1 MIKKRYKILGGS
13 FKQYTFLSANTFT
26 EGKNNIITDKNI
38 DELINSFNNR
48 TVDVFFYKG
57 HKADQSLEREPLGKI
72 LAVYKSD
79 DGIGL
84 DAELELNEAGEE
96 IIKKQ
101 GYYPSIEMVGL
112 KTNEDDDNVY
122 WSNCE
127 LKAVAAVEYPAS
139 KSVELLCASGIIE
152 NTEEIIVQEGG
163 QNMGDKL
170 KELLSKVKTG
180 DAEAK
185 KELLDLI
192 ASDEEMGNAVI
203 EVLTKEA
210 ESVSEPPAQ
219 SEGEKT
225 SEGEVRKVEIEKEP
239 DGTTKEIET
248 VKEGESTMDKKEEAN
263 LSAITWGK
271 WCDEYAENNDGVRC
285 SSKSES
291 DTFVKAKKL
300 FKAGFSKDEIMEM
313 VASGL
318 KVIGVPSKLEE
329 VKLSGTKDDKPDFR
343 AISEMFKEQD

>member
-1 MIKKRYKILGGS
+1 MRKKYKILGDS

-57 HKADQSLEREPLGKI
+57 HKADQTLEREPLGKI
-72 LAVYKSD
+72 TAVYKSD

-84 DAELELNEAGEE
+84 DAELELNEVGEE

-101 GYYPSIEMVGL
+101 GFYPSIEMVGL

-152 NTEEIIVQEGG
+152 NTEEEKIVQEGG

-210 ESVSEPPAQ
+210 ESEPPAQ

-225 SEGEVRKVEIEKEP
+225 SEGEVSKVEIEKEP

-248 VKEGESTMDKKEEAN
+248 VKDTEEKKEDAAN

-271 WCDEYAENNDGVRC
+271 WCDEYAENNEGIRC

-291 DTFVKAKKL
+291 DTFIKAKKL
-300 FKAGFSKDEIMEM
+300 FKAGFSKDEIMDM
-313 VASGL
+313 VKSGL
-318 KVIGVPSKLEE
+318 QIIGVSSKTEE
-329 VKLSGTKDDKPDFR
+329 VKLSATKDNKPDFK
-343 AISEMFKEQD
+343 AISDMFR

>member
-1 MIKKRYKILGGS
+1 MRKKYKILGDS

-72 LAVYKSD
+72 TAVYKSD

-101 GYYPSIEMVGL
+101 GFYPSIEMVGL

-152 NTEEIIVQEGG
+152 NTEEEKIVQEGG

-210 ESVSEPPAQ
+210 ESEPPAQ
-219 SEGEKT
+219 SEGE
-225 SEGEVRKVEIEKEP
+225 EVKKVEVEQEP

-248 VKEGESTMDKKEEAN
+248 VKDTEEKKEDAAN

-271 WCDEYAENNDGVRC
+271 WCDEFAENNEGIRC

-291 DTFVKAKKL
+291 DTFIKAKKL
-300 FKAGFSKDEIMEM
+300 FKAGFSKDEIMDM
-313 VASGL
+313 VKSGL
-318 KVIGVPSKLEE
+318 QIIGVSSKTEE
-329 VKLSGTKDDKPDFR
+329 VKLSAAKDNKPDFK
-343 AISEMFKEQD
+343 AISDMFRE

>member
-1 MIKKRYKILGGS
+1 MIKKRYKILGDN
-13 FKQYTFLSANTFT
+13 FKQYVFLSANTFT

-38 DELINSFNNR
+38 DELIDSFNNR

-57 HKADQSLEREPLGKI
+57 HKVDQELEREPLGKI
-72 LAVYKSD
+72 VAVYKSN

-101 GYYPSIEMVGL
+101 GYYPSIEMAG
-112 KTNEDDDNVY
+112 KKINEDDGNVY
-122 WSNCE
+122 WQNCK

-139 KSVELLCASGIIE
+139 CNVDLLCASGIIE
-152 NTEEIIVQEGG
+152 NTEEEKIVQEGG

-203 EVLTKEA
+203 EVLTEEA
-210 ESVSEPPAQ
+210 ESVNEPPAQ

-248 VKEGESTMDKKEEAN
+248 VKDTEEKKEDAAN
-263 LSAITWGK
+263 LSA
-271 WCDEYAENNDGVRC
+271 
-285 SSKSES
+285 S
-291 DTFVKAKKL
+291 
-300 FKAGFSKDEIMEM
+300 
-313 VASGL
+313 
-318 KVIGVPSKLEE
+318 
-329 VKLSGTKDDKPDFR
+329 
-343 AISEMFKEQD
+343 

>member
-1 MIKKRYKILGGS
+1 MIKKRYKILGNS

-38 DELINSFNNR
+38 NELINSFNNR

-57 HKADQSLEREPLGKI
+57 HKADQTLEREPLGKI
-72 LAVYKSD
+72 IAVYKSD

-101 GYYPSIEMVGL
+101 GFYPSIEMVGL

-152 NTEEIIVQEGG
+152 NTEEEKIVQEGG
-163 QNMGDKL
+163 KNMGDKL

-210 ESVSEPPAQ
+210 ESGSEPPA
-219 SEGEKT
+219 E
-225 SEGEVRKVEIEKEP
+225 SEGEVRKVEIEQEP
-239 DGTTKEIET
+239 DGTTKEVET
-248 VKEGESTMDKKEEAN
+248 VKDTEEKKEDAAN

-271 WCDEYAENNDGVRC
+271 WCDEFAENNEGIRC

-291 DTFVKAKKL
+291 DTFIKAKKL
-300 FKAGFSKDEIMEM
+300 FKAGFSKDEIMDM
-313 VASGL
+313 VKSGL
-318 KVIGVPSKLEE
+318 QIIGVSSKTEE
-329 VKLSGTKDDKPDFR
+329 VKLSATKDNKPDFK
-343 AISEMFKEQD
+343 AISDMFRE

>member
-1 MIKKRYKILGGS
+1 MIKKRYKILGDN
-13 FKQYTFLSANTFT
+13 FKQYVFLSANTFT

-38 DELINSFNNR
+38 DELIDSFNNR

-57 HKADQSLEREPLGKI
+57 HKVDQELEREPLGKI
-72 LAVYKSD
+72 TAVYKSD
-79 DGIGL
+79 NGIGL

-101 GYYPSIEMVGL
+101 GFYPSIEMAG
-112 KTNEDDDNVY
+112 KKINEDDGNIY
-122 WSNCE
+122 WQNCK

-139 KSVELLCASGIIE
+139 CNVDLLCASGIIE

-170 KELLSKVKTG
+170 KELLAKIRTG

-192 ASDEEMGNAVI
+192 ASDEDVGNAVLT
-203 EVLTKEA
+203 VLTKE
-210 ESVSEPPAQ
+210 VEPEDVISTEDNQ
-219 SEGEKT
+219 DT
-225 SEGEVRKVEIEKEP
+225 SKDTTTSTTTTTND
-239 DGTTKEIET
+239 DGSTKEVET
-248 VKEGESTMDKKEEAN
+248 VKEEEKKEDVS

-271 WCDEYAENNDGVRC
+271 WCDEYAENNEGIRC

-291 DTFVKAKKL
+291 DTFIKAKKL
-300 FKAGFSKDEIMEM
+300 FKAGFSKDEIIDM
-313 VASGL
+313 VKSGL
-318 KVIGVPSKLEE
+318 QIIGVSSKTEE
-329 VKLSGTKDDKPDFR
+329 VKLSATKDNKPDFK
-343 AISEMFKEQD
+343 AISDMFR